1 VVGYRVEK
9 DSLGEVLVPENAYY
23 GAQTQR
29 AVENFRISGWTMP
42 RPLIHALGLVKYACA
57 VVNRDLG
64 RFSTATARPLDES
77 QIAAL
82 LEACMEVARGRWD
95 DQFPVDV
102 FQTGSGTSTNMNANE
117 VIARRAMQILQ
128 EKGIGAA
135 GEIHPNDHVNLG
147 QSSNDVFPTATHV
160 AVVLQITGSL
170 QPALAA
176 LHSALQAKAQQWHD
190 ILKIGR
196 THLMDAT
203 PIRLGQEIGGLAR
216 QVELGQ
222 RRLLLATEALK
233 ELPIGGTAVGTGLN
247 THPEF
252 GRRVAEELTRQT
264 GVVFV
269 EAANHFEANAA
280 RDALVECHGQLR
292 TVAVSLF
299 HIANAI
305 RFMASGPRCGLNE
318 VRLPSLQPGSSIMPG
333 KVNPVLCESL
343 MQVAARVLGNDQTIS
358 FLWSGWRKL
367 PTACHDASYGS
378 CHTGER
384 RVAGGRLPGIHP
396 VVRGGYGGERG
407 GVCRGSRKKS
417 RFGYEP
423 RPAHRLRRR
432 GASGP
437 GSPPFRKNHPPNLL
451 RTSRSARNGTRH
463 CSGPVQDDR
472 ARLASQQSAQVDC
485 GTALHGPACQNG
497 SLAPLIA
504 HRQDAEALETACQ
517 IV

>member
-358 FLWSGWRKL
+358 FCGAVGGNFQLHVMMPLMAHATLESVAL
-367 PTACHDASYGS
+367 LAAACQAFTRL
-378 CHTGER
+378 C
-384 RVAGGRLPGIHP
+384 VAGMEANAEVCAAEVEKSLALVTSLVPLI
-396 VVRGGYGGERG
+396 GYD
-407 GVCRGSRKKS
+407 
-417 RFGYEP
+417 
-423 RPAHRLRRR
+423 A
-432 GASGP
+432 A
-437 GSPPFRKNHPPNLL
+437 
-451 RTSRSARNGTRH
+451 
-463 CSGPVQDDR
+463 
-472 ARLASQQSAQVDC
+472 ARLAQE
-485 GTALHGPACQNG
+485 ALLSGKT
-497 SLAPLIA
+497 I
-504 HRQDAEALETACQ
+504 RQICYEQAVLPETVLETALDPFKMTEPG
-517 IV
+517 